1 MPKSKTYEEFVE
13 KFKPKKTTDDCI
25 TPPEVYEVVK
35 GWACRECGISQD
47 SIVRP
52 FWPGGDYEN
61 FNYPDGCVV
70 LDNPPFSILSKI
82 CKFYLDRNIPFF
94 LFAPS
99 LTTFSARSE
108 FMRMNHVICGAV
120 IEYEN
125 GARVSTSFF
134 TSFGEGT
141 VAQTAPDLFR
151 EINAAVDALR
161 RVKTKE
167 LPKYEYPDHIVT
179 AALLGKYSRYGV
191 NWKIRKS
198 DCVRVSSLDAQKEI
212 GKAIFGGGLLLSEEQ
227 AKKHAYVKRAA
238 AERAAAKRAAAERAA
253 AERAAAHVF
262 ELSERERQIVAGL
275 SCSLERDEEF

>member
-1 MPKSKTYEEFVE
+1 MTGGVDSEEMPKSETYEEFVE

-35 GWACRECGISQD
+35 VWACKEYGISQD

-52 FWPGGDYEN
+52 FWPGGDYKN

-99 LTTFSARSE
+99 LTAFSAIRE
-108 FMRMNHVICGAV
+108 FMRMNHVICGAA

-125 GARVSTSFF
+125 GARVNTSFV
-134 TSFGEGT
+134 TSFGEST
-141 VAQTAPDLFR
+141 VAQTAPDLLR

-161 RVKTKE
+161 KAKTKE
-167 LPKYEYPDHIVT
+167 LPKYEYPDYIVT
-179 AALLGKYSRYGV
+179 PALLGKYSRYGV

-198 DCVRVSSLDAQKEI
+198 DCVHVSRLDAQKEI

-227 AKKHAYVKRAA
+227 AKKHADV
-238 AERAAAKRAAAERAA
+238 KRAAAERAA
-253 AERAAAHVF
+253 AERATAHVF

-275 SCSLERDEEF
+275 SCSLGRDKEF